1 MLEGFNEWI
10 VAMSRWDISLFTLD
24 QTAVRVSTIL
34 KTLLALVILV
44 AITRWLRNR
53 VVKLLQHSPLDVGT
67 RMTIA
72 TMLQYVLLIFGISL
86 IMQNVGLKLSALS
99 VLAGAIG
106 VGLGFGLQNIVSN
119 FVSGLIVMFERPVK
133 IGDRI
138 EIGGIEGDVVAINA
152 RSTVLRTVRG
162 AAAIV
167 PNQKFITETVRN
179 FASGDGVSA
188 LQLTFKLANSQD
200 PEQGLRVVRESLD
213 AIRDSLAPREPE
225 VNITGMDAGGMTIET
240 VAWVRGDVS
249 QRGQLQSRLLV
260 EIRRRTHAGELVLA

>member
-10 VAMSRWDISLFTLD
+10 VAMSQWDISLFTLD

-44 AITRWLRNR
+44 AITRWVRNR

-179 FASGDGVSA
+179 FANGDGVSA

-200 PEQGLRVVRESLD
+200 PEEGLRVVRESLD

-225 VNITGMDAGGMTIET
+225 VNITGMDAGGMTVET

>member
-1 MLEGFNEWI
+1 MLEGFNEW
-10 VAMSRWDISLFTLD
+10 VLAMSQWDISLFTLD
-24 QTAVRVSTIL
+24 QTSVRVSTIL
-34 KTLLALVILV
+34 KTLLALAILIWV
-44 AITRWLRNR
+44 TRWLRSHL
-53 VVKLLQHSPLDVGT
+53 VKWLERSPLDVGT

-72 TMLQYVLLIFGISL
+72 TMVQYVLLIFGISM

-138 EIGGIEGDVVAINA
+138 EIGGIEGDVMAINA
-152 RSTVLRTVRG
+152 RSTVLRTVRD

-179 FASGDGVSA
+179 FATGDGISA
-188 LQLTFKLANSQD
+188 LQLTFKLSKDQD
-200 PEQGLRVVRESLD
+200 PEEGLKVISASLD
-213 AIRDSLAPREPE
+213 AIKDALAPREPE
-225 VNITGMDAGGMTIET
+225 VNIVGMDAGGVTIEV
-240 VAWVRGDVS
+240 VAWVRGDVAR
-249 QRGQLQSRLLV
+249 RGKLQSQLLIEV
-260 EIRRRTHAGELVLA
+260 RRRTHAGELTLA